1 MTDSPLTHNVFLSR
15 RTLRFVALILFF
27 GIQLYFPLTYYF
39 GDHPWDERFSWRMFS
54 TVRNLKCAPK
64 VWVSAPQGSQL
75 CPDQS
80 GERCVQKRLSGD
92 IHMVWINL
100 MKRGRMSV
108 MSSYVAH
115 QCARQPERSLYIS
128 LTCQSPTPPHQMI
141 SLISPSK
148 NQCAPMNAQGG
159 ARDHGSK

>member
-1 MTDSPLTHNVFLSR
+1 MTESPFTHNVFLSR
-15 RTLRFVALILFF
+15 RTLKFAILVLFF
-27 GIQLYFPLTYYF
+27 GIQLYFPLAYYL

-64 VWVSAPQGSQL
+64 VWLSSPQGNVL

-80 GERCVQKRLSGD
+80 GGRCVQKRLSRD

-108 MSSYVAH
+108 MNSYVAH
-115 QCARQPERSLYIS
+115 QCARQPDRPLYIS

-141 SLISPSK
+141 SLISPSN
-148 NQCAPMNAQGG
+148 NQCESMSIHEGG
-159 ARDHGSK
+159 SR